1 MIISGPSLPDVRREA
16 DQILYSDPDVQGW
29 KDLAEDVCV
38 IVAKTLITPIVR
50 MSTSG
55 ESEGEPSTPPSVSLK
70 VMLKEPRRDLQVFR
84 CFLVAERMRDY
95 LAYATGVCVPI
106 RHVFVGKTLLF
117 PGEFSFNPQ
126 AYLPTEVLVGTKNYS
141 DWADGILP
149 MMTEAKR
156 LLTAIEDGTPLD
168 RAINL
173 VGRAITTADRES
185 SFLYCWRAIESIS
198 AMDLEA
204 ARERARTGDVRA
216 GDAYVSGQLNQFLK
230 GEQEILLSI
239 AQRCYVTLEARV
251 PGFDIKKGREW
262 YKLRGKVAHA
272 GLSAEDYRAVLQSAG
287 EVFGLAK
294 TCVASKL
301 TEMEKASHRALPL

>member
-1 MIISGPSLPDVRREA
+1 
-16 DQILYSDPDVQGW
+16 
-29 KDLAEDVCV
+29 
-38 IVAKTLITPIVR
+38 
-50 MSTSG
+50 
-55 ESEGEPSTPPSVSLK
+55 
-70 VMLKEPRRDLQVFR
+70 
-84 CFLVAERMRDY
+84 
-95 LAYATGVCVPI
+95 
-106 RHVFVGKTLLF
+106 
-117 PGEFSFNPQ
+117 
-126 AYLPTEVLVGTKNYS
+126 
-141 DWADGILP
+141 
-149 MMTEAKR
+149 
-156 LLTAIEDGTPLD
+156 
-168 RAINL
+168 
-173 VGRAITTADRES
+173 
-185 SFLYCWRAIESIS
+185 IS